1 VHSAGT
7 DIMLWH
13 PGSSS
18 NNREMLRHQHQKR
31 GGLGGIVRETVRS
44 VRRMYGLCVDV
55 LISQGPAG
63 EEVAACDDALL
74 LRSPAYTHSC
84 TRPVRGSAL
93 SYTRR

>member
-31 GGLGGIVRETVRS
+31 GGWGGIVRETVRS
-44 VRRMYGLCVDV
+44 VRRKYGLCVYV
-55 LISQGPAG
+55 LITQGPAG

-74 LRSPAYTHSC
+74 LRSPAYTAAHV
-84 TRPVRGSAL
+84 PYEVR
-93 SYTRR
+93 R